1 VWCLSGLAVAA
12 VGVLPRAAAA
22 VAWAV
27 VAYVVV
33 VTMFAA
39 GLDWPDWVD
48 DLSPFSW
55 TPLVPI
61 ESWTTTAAVG
71 LAAVAVGL
79 LGLGFGAFRRRDLT
93 TA

>member
-1 VWCLSGLAVAA
+1 
-12 VGVLPRAAAA
+12 
-22 VAWAV
+22 V

-33 VTMFAA
+33 VTMLTDALNLPA
-39 GLDWPDWVD
+39 WVD

-55 TPLVPI
+55 TPLAPV
-61 ESWTTTAAVG
+61 ESWTTAAAVG

-79 LGLGFGAFRRRDLT
+79 LTLGFGAFRRRDLS